1 MTQPGPLRLISTNTA
16 EHYTWGQQC
25 DAWILLKSDAV
36 HVLQESMPP
45 GTTEVMHYHGK
56 SRQLF
61 YVLRGE
67 LAMRTE
73 SGSTVIPP
81 GCAVVIEPLTP
92 HQARNES
99 ADHVDFLV
107 VSCPPTQGDRFNSE

>member
-1 MTQPGPLRLISTNTA
+1 MTQPAPLHLISTNMA

-25 DAWILLKSDAV
+25 DAWFFLKSDAV
-36 HVLQESMPP
+36 HILQESMPP

-67 LAMRTE
+67 LTMRME
-73 SGSTVIPP
+73 SDSIAIPP
-81 GCAVVIEPLTP
+81 GYVVVIEPLTP
-92 HQARNES
+92 HHARNES
-99 ADHVDFLV
+99 ADRVDFLV
-107 VSCPPTQGDRFNSE
+107 VSCPPAHGDRFNCE